1 MNINSNIDWR
11 AGMELTAQTLNALND
26 NLSQRQAVLNCIAY
40 NNRIGILPNTTFNC
54 KGRFVQ
60 NTLEVERFKCC
71 ALLSSGSIIQA
82 DEDLS
87 VKIPILYG
95 NRYYL
100 VISES
105 NKQVHFQKDGVS
117 LVRPKY
123 EYDIKSL
130 SEIEKGA
137 YFPIMRFDIQ
147 DGNFNISEDYIPPML
162 LISGDKR
169 FNDFLDKVIE
179 ALTAL
184 CDHPNMEDG
193 EGKRCLLH
201 YCFILKSYPKKQDV
215 RGFISFIQEIAQAV
229 DYHIM
234 RPNTQTPEPL
244 QEPSEYDIQQ
254 WMSWFLLYLDGV
266 KSVVDGIVLE
276 DHSIDYEKLKRE
288 IIEELYARITPEM
301 FERICAYVQNE
312 VRPDIEKAITAFVTH
327 YIADEVRPALFND
340 LRESLY
346 QPLYD
351 TLYDALYRA
360 LYDALYVPVEEE
372 HEEEFTP
379 QI

>member
-1 MNINSNIDWR
+1 
-11 AGMELTAQTLNALND
+11 MELTAQTLNALND

-40 NNRIGILPNTTFNC
+40 DSRTGILPDTPFNC

-60 NTLEVERFKCC
+60 NILEVERFKCC

-105 NKQVHFQKDGVS
+105 KEQVRFQRDGVS

-123 EYDIKSL
+123 EYAIKSL
-130 SEIEKGA
+130 GEIENGEG
-137 YFPIMRFDIQ
+137 FPVMRFDIQ
-147 DGNFNISEDYIPPML
+147 DGSFSISEDYIPPML
-162 LISGDKR
+162 LISSDDR
-169 FNDFLDKVIE
+169 FKEFLDKVTE
-179 ALTAL
+179 AISAL
-184 CDHPNMEDG
+184 CEHPNMEEGD
-193 EGKRCLLH
+193 GKRCLLR
-201 YCFILKSYPKKQDV
+201 YCFMLKSYPKKQDV
-215 RGFISFIQEIAQAV
+215 RQFISFMQEIAQAV

-244 QEPSEYDIQQ
+244 QEPSEYDVQQ
-254 WMSWFLLYLDGV
+254 WMSWFLLYLEGA
-266 KSVVDGIVLE
+266 KSVVDGIVLV

-301 FERICAYVQNE
+301 FERIRAYIQDE
-312 VRPDIEKAITAFVTH
+312 VRPDIEKSITEVITR
-327 YIADEVRPALFND
+327 YINDEVRPELFKD
-340 LRESLY
+340 LQEALY

-351 TLYDALYRA
+351 ALYDALYKA
-360 LYDALYVPVEEE
+360 LYEALYVPVEEVK
-372 HEEEFTP
+372 EEDFMP